1 MVTDFR
7 WLRTKYS
14 MDRSVDKKI
23 FFFLF
28 RFISILFSLW
38 WSSVEGVG
46 SQRNGR
52 WKGYLPQLER
62 SCLNIWYVAFQ
73 PQSDGGQFVLHGIC
87 RVPLLVLLYQ
97 STNPVPLQHQ

>member
-38 WSSVEGVG
+38 WSSVEGWG
-46 SQRNGR
+46 HRGMDDGR
-52 WKGYLPQLER
+52 
-62 SCLNIWYVAFQ
+62 
-73 PQSDGGQFVLHGIC
+73 GIY
-87 RVPLLVLLYQ
+87 P
-97 STNPVPLQHQ
+97 S